1 MKLDFTGRTVIVTG
15 GSCGIGASISIE
27 FAAAG
32 ANVIVDYLPIKSDIK
47 GLKRVE
53 AVMKKNGWSYKSF
66 AGDITSAVEMKKL
79 CSFAIS
85 NFGSV
90 DFLVNSAGFTKPNA
104 TKELSL
110 DLWKKG
116 IEVNLT
122 GAFVVTQAVLKYM
135 VPRGKGR
142 IIYIGSAGSIT
153 GGGGAAFY
161 PAAKAGINGLVRLM
175 SKKLAPKGITVN
187 AILPALIETDLL
199 KDREPDPVK
208 RKELIQRIPVG
219 RFGKPEDV
227 AYLTLFLASDYAGFI
242 SGQHIIIDGGS
253 TFK

>member
-1 MKLDFTGRTVIVTG
+1 MKLDFKGKTVIVTG
-15 GSCGIGASISIE
+15 GSCGIGSAISIE

-32 ANVIVDYLPIKSDIK
+32 ANVIIDHLPVESDVK
-47 GLKRVE
+47 GLKQVE

-66 AGDITSAVEMKKL
+66 AGDITSIVEMEKL
-79 CSFAIS
+79 CSFAVS
-85 NFGSV
+85 SFGSV
-90 DFLVNSAGFTKPNA
+90 DILVNSAGFTEP
-104 TKELSL
+104 TTTMELSL

-122 GAFVVTQAVLKYM
+122 GAFVVTKSVLKYM

-161 PAAKAGINGLVRLM
+161 TAAKAGINGLVRII
-175 SKKLAPKGITVN
+175 SKELAPKGITVN

-199 KDREPDPVK
+199 MYRAPDPLK
-208 RKELIQRIPVG
+208 RKELIKRIPVG
-219 RFGKPEDV
+219 RFGQPEDV
-227 AYLTLFLASDYAGFI
+227 AYLTLFLASNYAEFI
-242 SGQHIIIDGGS
+242 SGQQIIIDGGS

>member
-1 MKLDFTGRTVIVTG
+1 MKLDFTDRTVIVTG
-15 GSCGIGASISIE
+15 GSCGIGAGISIE

-32 ANVIVDYLPIKSDIK
+32 ANVIIDYLPIESDIK
-47 GLKRVE
+47 GLKQVE

-66 AGDITSAVEMKKL
+66 AGDITSAVEMEEL
-79 CSFAIS
+79 CSLAVS

-90 DFLVNSAGFTKPNA
+90 DILVNSAGFTEP
-104 TKELSL
+104 TTTMELSL

-122 GAFVVTQAVLKYM
+122 GAFVVTKAVLKYM
-135 VPRGKGR
+135 VPLGKGR
-142 IIYIGSAGSIT
+142 IVYIGSAGSIT

-161 PAAKAGINGLVRLM
+161 SAAKAGINGLVRSM
-175 SKKLAPKGITVN
+175 SKELAPKGITVN
-187 AILPALIETDLL
+187 AILPALIETNLL
-199 KDREPDPVK
+199 MHRVPDPVK

-219 RFGKPEDV
+219 RFGQPEDV
-227 AYLTLFLASDYAGFI
+227 AYLTLFLASDYAEFI
-242 SGQHIIIDGGS
+242 SGQQIIIDGGS